1 MKELRAILALLLVNG
16 CNFYA
21 EQSIRGEQVLK
32 SSNPSVKFN
41 MTVSQGVKIKK

>member
-1 MKELRAILALLLVNG
+1 MKQLAILALLLVNG

-21 EQSIRGEQVLK
+21 EQAIRGEQVLK